1 TGRSP
6 RGPLPISWCCWCLP
20 GENPRLDFRDGPA
33 GPRPPPPSDEERR
46 SMSATAAPATSD
58 RSDFRTVTLGGAELG
73 VATTV
78 AVVAFLATS
87 RLVPLTAGL
96 RDGVGAL
103 IVLAAGLVVAF
114 LPAQWTA
121 ARSTEGIAGAAAMGL
136 VATVVFSALDI
147 VLLRPFKAYPW
158 TWDAIGGGSTWWY
171 LPIWWMLGTF
181 LAWMGGIVTAAGSEA
196 TLGRRALPPV
206 AATIVLALIVRLAG
220 VTLALPV
227 ATGGAFTLVL
237 AALALVA
244 LARKG

>member
-1 TGRSP
+1 MT
-6 RGPLPISWCCWCLP
+6 
-20 GENPRLDFRDGPA
+20 
-33 GPRPPPPSDEERR
+33 
-46 SMSATAAPATSD
+46 T
-58 RSDFRTVTLGGAELG
+58 
-73 VATTV
+73 ATTV
-78 AVVAFLATS
+78 DRSEFRHILFSGTIVGLVTSAAVIAFLVGS
-87 RLVPLTAGL
+87 RLLPAGIVVSL
-96 RDGVGAL
+96 LGTL
-103 IVLAAGLVVAF
+103 IVLAAGVSAAF
-114 LPAQWTA
+114 LPASFATSRTTQ
-121 ARSTEGIAGAAAMGL
+121 GIASAAAIGL
-136 VATVVFSALDI
+136 WGTIVFMAVDI
-147 VLLRPFKAYPW
+147 VVLRPLHAFPW
-158 TWDAIGGGSTWWY
+158 TWDAVAGGSTWWY